1 MLNFS
6 EKLKKCRK
14 NAGLTQ
20 VEMADAIG
28 VHPNTFRK
36 WESGERI
43 PNASKL
49 IDIARASGT
58 SVEWLLDLNVKSSRN
73 NNIIDISDTSLSLNA
88 DAVKSIALAA
98 LPVIF
103 TPALVEAAGKDDFI
117 KAVSIAAGQ
126 FADAA
131 LS

>member
-36 WESGERI
+36 ER
-43 PNASKL
+43 
-49 IDIARASGT
+49 RAYPQR
-58 SVEWLLDLNVKSSRN
+58 EQ
-73 NNIIDISDTSLSLNA
+73 A
-88 DAVKSIALAA
+88 D
-98 LPVIF
+98 
-103 TPALVEAAGKDDFI
+103 
-117 KAVSIAAGQ
+117 
-126 FADAA
+126 
-131 LS
+131 